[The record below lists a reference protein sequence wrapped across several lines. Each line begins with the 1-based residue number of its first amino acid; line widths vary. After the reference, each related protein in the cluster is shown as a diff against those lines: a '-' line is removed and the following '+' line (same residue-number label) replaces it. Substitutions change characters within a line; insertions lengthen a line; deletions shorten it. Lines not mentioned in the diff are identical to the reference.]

1 MVRQHTKGATLPTT
15 KMGLEGEALTIQHIT
30 LDALPSSLMDSTA
43 SPKVKTSEEEGV
55 GAHSLTRSTSGVE
68 GCAGA
73 SRWD

>member
-1 MVRQHTKGATLPTT
+1 MVRQHTKGVTLPAT

-43 SPKVKTSEEEGV
+43 SPKVKTSEEGV
-55 GAHSLTRSTSGVE
+55 GAHSLACSTLGVE
-68 GCAGA
+68 GCVGT